1 MRIQQS
7 MGRITSFYHASAE
20 SHPANRR
27 DFFNTHSWLRQ
38 LTFPVILVSRT
49 VSAMDD
55 AEVEQPQRYPVL
67 ALGDEELL
75 KEILSLLGKSVSPA
89 ADPYSD
95 DGSYAAAIAS
105 LPAGLRAMAA
115 THHLDIS
122 LTMDDIGWHF
132 LNFGEAG
139 LVRET
144 EAGLR
149 ELGLGEIA
157 DYFMEAHAIVSPL
170 KPEIKEADDYYDCL
184 ESRGL
189 MARIDELTDK
199 ASATR
204 PILSGSP
211 IYAAWIRYAR
221 VHPEKVFVS

>member
-1 MRIQQS
+1 
-7 MGRITSFYHASAE
+7 
-20 SHPANRR
+20 
-27 DFFNTHSWLRQ
+27 
-38 LTFPVILVSRT
+38 VIFVSRK
-49 VSAMDD
+49 VSAMDNG
-55 AEVEQPQRYPVL
+55 EIEQPRRYPAL
-67 ALGDEELL
+67 TLGDEQLIE
-75 KEILSLLGKSVSPA
+75 EILSMLGKSVSSA

-105 LPAGLRAMAA
+105 LPTGLRVMAA

-132 LNFGEAG
+132 LNFGEPG

-149 ELGLGEIA
+149 ELGLGDIA
-157 DYFMEAHAIVSPL
+157 DYFVEAQAIVSPL

-189 MARIDELTDK
+189 MARINELTDK
-199 ASATR
+199 ASAR
-204 PILSGSP
+204 QPSLNGSP
-211 IYAAWIRYAR
+211 IYAAWIKYAR
-221 VHPEKVFVS
+221 VHSEKVFTS